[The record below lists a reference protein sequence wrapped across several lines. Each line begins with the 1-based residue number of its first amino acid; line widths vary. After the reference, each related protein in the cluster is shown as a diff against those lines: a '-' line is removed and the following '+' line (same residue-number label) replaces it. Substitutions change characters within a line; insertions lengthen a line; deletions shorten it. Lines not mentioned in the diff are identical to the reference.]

1 VTDPPDISGT
11 SSSPNFPDKIQG
23 KRRPLIVVLSGPSGV
38 GKDAIL
44 ERMAELKY
52 PYHFVITATTRKP
65 RPGEVDGVNHY
76 FVDRGRFQELIDSNE
91 LLEHAEVYGNMYGV
105 PKQQVREALAAGRHV
120 MIRVDVQGA
129 ARIRQLVKDA
139 LLIFIKP
146 PNLKSLQA
154 RLQDRGVDALE
165 AITER
170 RSKAIDEINDA
181 EWFDVSIVNHNDQLD
196 EAVREVINVIDTE
209 SERDSPRDFDL

>member
-1 VTDPPDISGT
+1 VTDSTDISNT
-11 SSSPNFPDKIQG
+11 PNFPAKVQG
-23 KRRPLIVVLSGPSGV
+23 KQRPMIVVLSGPSGV

-52 PYHFVITATTRKP
+52 PYHFVITATTREP

-76 FVDRGRFQELIDSNE
+76 FVDRERFQKLIDSNE

-105 PKQQVREALAAGRHV
+105 PRQQVKEALAVGRHV

-139 LLIFIKP
+139 LLIFIMP
-146 PNLKSLQA
+146 PDLKSLQA
-154 RLQDRGVDALE
+154 RLEDRGADAIE

-170 RSKAIDEINDA
+170 RAKAINEINDA
-181 EWFDVSIVNHNDQLD
+181 EWFDFRVVNHDDQLD
-196 EAVREVINVIDTE
+196 QAVHEVINVIDVE
-209 SERDSPRDFDL
+209 SERDSPRDFNL

>member
-1 VTDPPDISGT
+1 M
-11 SSSPNFPDKIQG
+11 
-23 KRRPLIVVLSGPSGV
+23 IVVLSGPSGV

-52 PYHFVITATTRKP
+52 PYHFVITATTREP
-65 RPGEVDGVNHY
+65 RPGELDGVNHY
-76 FVDRGRFQELIDSNE
+76 FVDRERFQELIDSNE

-129 ARIRQLVKDA
+129 ERIRQLVKDA
-139 LLIFIKP
+139 LLIFIMP
-146 PNLKSLQA
+146 PDLQSLQA
-154 RLQDRGVDALE
+154 RLEDRGVDALE

-170 RSKAIDEINDA
+170 RSKAIDEMNDA
-181 EWFDVSIVNHNDQLD
+181 DWFDVSIVNHDDRLD
-196 EAVREVINVIDTE
+196 EAVREVINVIDAE
-209 SERDSPRDFDL
+209 SERESPRNFNL

>member
-1 VTDPPDISGT
+1 MSDTADTGDIGRT
-11 SSSPNFPDKIQG
+11 PG
-23 KRRPLIVVLSGPSGV
+23 KRRPMIVVLSGPSGV

-65 RPGEVDGVNHY
+65 RPGELDGVNHY
-76 FVDRGRFQELIDSNE
+76 FVDRERFQELIDSNE

-129 ARIRQLVKDA
+129 ERIRQLVKDA
-139 LLIFIKP
+139 LLIFIMP
-146 PNLKSLQA
+146 PDLQSLQA
-154 RLQDRGVDALE
+154 RLEDRGVDALE

-170 RSKAIDEINDA
+170 RSKAIDEMNDA
-181 EWFDVSIVNHNDQLD
+181 DWFDVSIVNHDDRLD
-196 EAVREVINVIDTE
+196 EAVREVINVIDAE
-209 SERDSPRDFDL
+209 SERESPRNFNL

>member
-1 VTDPPDISGT
+1 VTNPEGTLKFSGNRT
-11 SSSPNFPDKIQG
+11 PM
-23 KRRPLIVVLSGPSGV
+23 IVVMSGPSGV

-52 PYHFVITATTRKP
+52 PYHFVITATTRDP

-76 FVDRGRFQELIDSNE
+76 FVDRTRFQELIDSDE

-105 PKQQVREALAAGRHV
+105 PKQQVRDALAAGRHV

-129 ARIRQLVKDA
+129 ARIRQLVSDA

-146 PNLKSLQA
+146 PNLKSLRA
-154 RLQDRGVDALE
+154 RFEKRGVGALE

-170 RSKAIDEINDA
+170 QSRAMDEINDA
-181 EWFDVSIVNHNDQLD
+181 NWFDVSIVNHDDRLD
-196 EAVREVINVIDTE
+196 DAVREVIGVIDSE
-209 SERDSPRDFDL
+209 SEREPPRVFDL

>member
-1 VTDPPDISGT
+1 MTDSPDT
-11 SSSPNFPDKIQG
+11 SNTPNFPEKIQG
-23 KRRPLIVVLSGPSGV
+23 KQHPMIVVLSGPSGV

-52 PYHFVITATTRKP
+52 PYHFVITATTREP

-76 FVDRGRFQELIDSNE
+76 FVDRERFQKLIDSNE

-105 PKQQVREALAAGRHV
+105 PKQQVKEALAAGRHV

-129 ARIRQLVKDA
+129 ARIRQLVKGA
-139 LLIFIKP
+139 LLIFIMP
-146 PNLKSLQA
+146 PDLQSLQA
-154 RLQDRGVDALE
+154 RLEDRGVDAPETIL
-165 AITER
+165 ER
-170 RSKAIDEINDA
+170 RAKAINEISDA
-181 EWFDVSIVNHNDQLD
+181 ELFDVSIVNHDDQLD
-196 EAVREVINVIDTE
+196 EAVREVINVIDAE

>member
-1 VTDPPDISGT
+1 M
-11 SSSPNFPDKIQG
+11 
-23 KRRPLIVVLSGPSGV
+23 IVVLSGPSGV

-65 RPGEVDGVNHY
+65 RPGELDGVNHY
-76 FVDRGRFQELIDSNE
+76 FVDRERFQELIDSNE

-105 PKQQVREALAAGRHV
+105 PKQQVKEALAAGRHV

-129 ARIRQLVKDA
+129 ERIRQLVKDA
-139 LLIFIKP
+139 LLIFIMP
-146 PNLKSLQA
+146 PDLQSLQA
-154 RLQDRGVDALE
+154 RLEDRGVDALE

-170 RSKAIDEINDA
+170 RSKAIDEMNDA
-181 EWFDVSIVNHNDQLD
+181 DWFDVSIVNHDDRLD
-196 EAVREVINVIDTE
+196 EAVREVINVIDAE
-209 SERDSPRDFDL
+209 SERESPRNFNL

>member
-1 VTDPPDISGT
+1 M
-11 SSSPNFPDKIQG
+11 
-23 KRRPLIVVLSGPSGV
+23 IVVLSGPSGV

-65 RPGEVDGVNHY
+65 RPGELDGVNHY
-76 FVDRGRFQELIDSNE
+76 FVDRKRFQELIDSNE

-105 PKQQVREALAAGRHV
+105 PKQQVRDALADGRHV

-139 LLIFIKP
+139 LLIFIMP
-146 PNLKSLQA
+146 PDLKSLQS
-154 RLQDRGVDALE
+154 RLEDRGVDALE

-170 RSKAIDEINDA
+170 RSKAIDEMNDA
-181 EWFDVSIVNHNDQLD
+181 EWFDVSIVNHDDQLD
-196 EAVREVINVIDTE
+196 EAVHEVINVIDAE

>member
-1 VTDPPDISGT
+1 M
-11 SSSPNFPDKIQG
+11 
-23 KRRPLIVVLSGPSGV
+23 IVVLSGPSGV

-65 RPGEVDGVNHY
+65 RPGELDGVNHY
-76 FVDRGRFQELIDSNE
+76 FVDRERFQELIDSNE

-129 ARIRQLVKDA
+129 ERIRQLVKDA
-139 LLIFIKP
+139 LLIFIMP
-146 PNLKSLQA
+146 PDLQSLQA
-154 RLQDRGVDALE
+154 RLEDRGVDALE

-170 RSKAIDEINDA
+170 RSKAIDEMNDA
-181 EWFDVSIVNHNDQLD
+181 DWFDVSIVNHDDRLD
-196 EAVREVINVIDTE
+196 EAVREVINVIDAE
-209 SERDSPRDFDL
+209 SERESPRNFNL

>member
-1 VTDPPDISGT
+1 M
-11 SSSPNFPDKIQG
+11 
-23 KRRPLIVVLSGPSGV
+23 IVVLSGPSGV

-44 ERMAELKY
+44 ERMAELEY
-52 PYHFVITATTRKP
+52 PYHFVITATTREP

-76 FVDRGRFQELIDSNE
+76 FVDRSRFQELIDSEE

-105 PKQQVREALAAGRHV
+105 PKQQVRDALVAGRHV

-146 PNLKSLQA
+146 PNLQSLQV
-154 RLQDRGVDALE
+154 RLEERGVDALE

-170 RSKAIDEINDA
+170 RSKAMDEINDA
-181 EWFDVSIVNHNDQLD
+181 EWFDYSIVNHDDRLD
-196 EAVREVINVIDTE
+196 DAVREVIGVIDCE
-209 SERDSPRDFDL
+209 SEREPQRVFDI

>member
-1 VTDPPDISGT
+1 M
-11 SSSPNFPDKIQG
+11 
-23 KRRPLIVVLSGPSGV
+23 IVVLSGPSGV

-65 RPGEVDGVNHY
+65 RPGELDGVNHY
-76 FVDRGRFQELIDSNE
+76 FVDRKRFQELIDSNE

-105 PKQQVREALAAGRHV
+105 PKQQVRDALADGRHV

-139 LLIFIKP
+139 LLIFIMP
-146 PNLKSLQA
+146 PDLKSLQS
-154 RLQDRGVDALE
+154 RLEDRGVDALE

-170 RSKAIDEINDA
+170 RSKAIDEMNDA
-181 EWFDVSIVNHNDQLD
+181 EWFDVSIVNHDDQLD
-196 EAVREVINVIDTE
+196 EAVREVINVIDAE

>member
-1 VTDPPDISGT
+1 MTDSPDT
-11 SSSPNFPDKIQG
+11 SNTLNVPEKLQG
-23 KRRPLIVVLSGPSGV
+23 KQRPMIVVLSGPSGV

-52 PYHFVITATTRKP
+52 PYHFVITATTREP

-76 FVDRGRFQELIDSNE
+76 FVDQERFQKLIDSNE

-105 PKQQVREALAAGRHV
+105 PKQQVKEALAAGRHV

-129 ARIRQLVKDA
+129 ARIRQLVKDV
-139 LLIFIKP
+139 LLIFIMP
-146 PNLKSLQA
+146 PDLQSLQV
-154 RLQDRGVDALE
+154 RLEDRGTDALE

-170 RSKAIDEINDA
+170 RAKAINEINDA
-181 EWFDVSIVNHNDQLD
+181 EWFDVSVVNHDDQLD
-196 EAVREVINVIDTE
+196 EAVREVINVIDAE
-209 SERDSPRDFDL
+209 SERDSPRDFNL

>member
-1 VTDPPDISGT
+1 MTDSNDT
-11 SSSPNFPDKIQG
+11 SNTPNFPEKIQG
-23 KRRPLIVVLSGPSGV
+23 KQRPMIVVLSGPSGV

-52 PYHFVITATTRKP
+52 PYHFVITATTREP

-76 FVDRGRFQELIDSNE
+76 FVDRGRFQKLIDSNE

-105 PKQQVREALAAGRHV
+105 PKQQVKEALTAGQHV

-129 ARIRQLVKDA
+129 ARIRQLVKGA
-139 LLIFIKP
+139 LLIFIMP
-146 PNLKSLQA
+146 PDLQSLQA
-154 RLQDRGVDALE
+154 RLEDRGVDAPETIL
-165 AITER
+165 ER
-170 RSKAIDEINDA
+170 RAKAINEISDA
-181 EWFDVSIVNHNDQLD
+181 EWFDVSVVNHDDQLD
-196 EAVREVINVIDTE
+196 EAVRQVINVIDAE

>member
-1 VTDPPDISGT
+1 M
-11 SSSPNFPDKIQG
+11 
-23 KRRPLIVVLSGPSGV
+23 IVVLSGPSGV

-52 PYHFVITATTRKP
+52 PHHFVITATTRKP
-65 RPGEVDGVNHY
+65 RPGELDGVNHY
-76 FVDRGRFQELIDSNE
+76 FVDRKRFQELIDSNE

-105 PKQQVREALAAGRHV
+105 PKQQVRDALADGRHV

-139 LLIFIKP
+139 LLIFIMP
-146 PNLKSLQA
+146 PDLKSLQS
-154 RLQDRGVDALE
+154 RLEDRGVDALE

-170 RSKAIDEINDA
+170 RSKAIDEMNDA
-181 EWFDVSIVNHNDQLD
+181 EWFDVSIVNHDDQLD
-196 EAVREVINVIDTE
+196 EAVREVINVIDAE

>member
-1 VTDPPDISGT
+1 MTESPDASNTPDISE
-11 SSSPNFPDKIQG
+11 KIQG
-23 KRRPLIVVLSGPSGV
+23 KRRPMIVVLSGPSGV

-65 RPGEVDGVNHY
+65 RPGELDGVNHY
-76 FVDRGRFQELIDSNE
+76 FVDRKRFQELIDSNE

-105 PKQQVREALAAGRHV
+105 PKQQVRDALADGRHV

-139 LLIFIKP
+139 LLIFIMP
-146 PNLKSLQA
+146 PDLKSLQS
-154 RLQDRGVDALE
+154 RLEDRGVDALE

-170 RSKAIDEINDA
+170 RSKAIDEMNDA
-181 EWFDVSIVNHNDQLD
+181 EWFDVSIVNHDDQLD
-196 EAVREVINVIDTE
+196 EAVREVINVIDAE

>member
-1 VTDPPDISGT
+1 M
-11 SSSPNFPDKIQG
+11 
-23 KRRPLIVVLSGPSGV
+23 IVVLSGPSGV

-65 RPGEVDGVNHY
+65 RPGEMDGVNHY
-76 FVDRGRFQELIDSNE
+76 FVDRKRFQELIDSNE

-105 PKQQVREALAAGRHV
+105 PKQQVRDALADGRHV

-139 LLIFIKP
+139 LLIFIMP
-146 PNLKSLQA
+146 PDLKSLQS
-154 RLQDRGVDALE
+154 RLEDRGVDALE

-170 RSKAIDEINDA
+170 RSKAIDEMNDA
-181 EWFDVSIVNHNDQLD
+181 EWFDVSIVNHDDQLD
-196 EAVREVINVIDTE
+196 EAVREVINVIDAE

>member
-1 VTDPPDISGT
+1 MTDSAEASKIPE
-11 SSSPNFPDKIQG
+11 KIQG
-23 KRRPLIVVLSGPSGV
+23 KRRPMIVVLSGPSGV

-52 PYHFVITATTRKP
+52 PYHFVITTTTREP
-65 RPGEVDGVNHY
+65 RPGELDGVNHY
-76 FVDRGRFQELIDSNE
+76 FVDRERFQKLIDSNE

-105 PKQQVREALAAGRHV
+105 PKQQVRDALAAGQHV

-129 ARIRQLVKDA
+129 ARIRQLAKDA

-146 PNLKSLQA
+146 PNLQSLQA
-154 RLQDRGVDALE
+154 RLEDRGVDAIE
-165 AITER
+165 AVTER

-181 EWFDVSIVNHNDQLD
+181 EWFDFRIVNNDDRLD
-196 EAVREVINVIDTE
+196 EAVREVIDVIDTE
-209 SERDSPRDFDL
+209 SKRELPRVFDL